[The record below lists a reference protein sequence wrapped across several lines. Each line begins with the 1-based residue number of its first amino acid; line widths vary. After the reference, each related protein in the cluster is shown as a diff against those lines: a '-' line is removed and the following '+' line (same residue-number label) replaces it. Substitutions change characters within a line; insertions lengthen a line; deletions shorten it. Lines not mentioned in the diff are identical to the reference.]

1 MVKKNYNDIEALD
14 DEDIYGEGVFD
25 TMKNVY
31 NKTVE
36 KVGDYASTVL
46 HGRNDYPP
54 KVREL
59 IKIYGDKR
67 ITRITIDRTPVPSVL
82 TSALNAVSMGAFK
95 ERFDKL
101 PYDKL
106 FHLRMDLTLADNT
119 RLAVE
124 KNEVINMYLKP
135 KKLKGAEQIDV
146 TFRESDI
153 TLNKLLAGGQSIQ
166 KAKWFGYSA
175 SSNNCQDFILAL
187 LNGSQLGNEQ
197 DRQFVKQDTSTLFKG
212 DSFLRKFSNTVTDLG
227 AKVNEITTGTGIG
240 DDESC
245 IQSIVFDKNS
255 WTTKK
260 AIKWLT
266 KHNYTG
272 LDVDEKP
279 NTLRFRQI
287 EPSDIFTYITKS
299 LPNEIELVIAYKHK
313 KVSNNNM
320 NKKITGRGGGA
331 STARVAPERLSH
343 DEIVQRREQENRDLM
358 EEYTN
363 VMNAMRYAGTP
374 QTIQRNYENDF
385 RAELGIIRRR
395 RRRENMNMTPPV
407 SENEDEERSPEPT
420 RGRGCGDLVHID
432 IGSHNAKGNI
442 KGEGIN
448 LSLMQLINNY
458 KKKEDE
464 DLMKN
469 MKQFYKDR
477 NAEIAALEKKVKALP
492 KYGKPLSGEGFK
504 KGSPEAKEHMARIR
518 AMRKTK

>member
-1 MVKKNYNDIEALD
+1 MVKKNYNNIKALD

-25 TMKNVY
+25 TMQNVY

-59 IKIYGDKR
+59 IKIHGDKR
-67 ITRITIDRTPVPSVL
+67 ITHITIDRTPVPSVL

-119 RLAVE
+119 NLAVE

-135 KKLKGAEQIDV
+135 KKLKGSEQIDV

-153 TLNKLLAGGQSIQ
+153 TLNKLLSGGQSIQ

-287 EPSDIFTYITKS
+287 EPSDSFTYITKS

-313 KVSNNNM
+313 KVSNNM
-320 NKKITGRGGGA
+320 NNKFT
-331 STARVAPERLSH
+331 
-343 DEIVQRREQENRDLM
+343 
-358 EEYTN
+358 
-363 VMNAMRYAGTP
+363 
-374 QTIQRNYENDF
+374 
-385 RAELGIIRRR
+385 
-395 RRRENMNMTPPV
+395 
-407 SENEDEERSPEPT
+407 
-420 RGRGCGDLVHID
+420 GRGCGDLVHID

-442 KGEGIN
+442 SGDGIN

-492 KYGKPLSGEGFK
+492 KYGKLVSGGGFK

-518 AMRKTK
+518 AMRKCK

>member
-14 DEDIYGEGVFD
+14 DEDIYGDGVFD
-25 TMKNVY
+25 TMQNAY

-59 IKIYGDKR
+59 IKIHGDKR

-135 KKLKGAEQIDV
+135 KKLKGSEQIDV

-153 TLNKLLAGGQSIQ
+153 TLNKLLSGGQSIQ

-227 AKVNEITTGTGIG
+227 AKVNEITTGTGIS

-287 EPSDIFTYITKS
+287 EPSDSFTYITKS

-320 NKKITGRGGGA
+320 NNKFT
-331 STARVAPERLSH
+331 
-343 DEIVQRREQENRDLM
+343 
-358 EEYTN
+358 
-363 VMNAMRYAGTP
+363 
-374 QTIQRNYENDF
+374 
-385 RAELGIIRRR
+385 
-395 RRRENMNMTPPV
+395 
-407 SENEDEERSPEPT
+407 
-420 RGRGCGDLVHID
+420 GRGCGDLVHID

-448 LSLMQLINNY
+448 LALMQLINNY

-477 NAEIAALEKKVKALP
+477 NAEIAALGKKVKALP
-492 KYGKPLSGEGFK
+492 KYGKLVSGGGFK